1 MERTGIFSPEPEDL
15 WFLIRGDNLSGS
27 SPINANVV
35 PPIILRAIEI
45 PSPRI
50 TLAHSISRNLI
61 PSLLYYIDETR
72 PWIPHPLKI
81 IFRRV
86 DDTFLRRMSAINAV
100 LPGKKLGIEKERRG
114 DCHGSR
120 RRWPRADERIS
131 LSASHE
137 MGRLSFLLYGFLVGT
152 MRTLFFR
159 RTTPLVVTKPIS
171 QRALSR
177 PSFLPILLPLP
188 SPPFRPL
195 VNLFFR

>member
-1 MERTGIFSPEPEDL
+1 M
-15 WFLIRGDNLSGS
+15 
-27 SPINANVV
+27 
-35 PPIILRAIEI
+35 
-45 PSPRI
+45 
-50 TLAHSISRNLI
+50 
-61 PSLLYYIDETR
+61 
-72 PWIPHPLKI
+72 
-81 IFRRV
+81 

-100 LPGKKLGIEKERRG
+100 LPGKKLGIEKE
-114 DCHGSR
+114 R

-195 VNLFFR
+195 VNLFFRWRWQRRSDLDCTQADSGITLLRLARISFISDVILLDSIFGLDCRIVLYFSLKSTGLLLSLTLTLF

>member
-1 MERTGIFSPEPEDL
+1 M
-15 WFLIRGDNLSGS
+15 
-27 SPINANVV
+27 
-35 PPIILRAIEI
+35 
-45 PSPRI
+45 
-50 TLAHSISRNLI
+50 
-61 PSLLYYIDETR
+61 
-72 PWIPHPLKI
+72 
-81 IFRRV
+81 

-195 VNLFFR
+195 VNLFFRWRWQRRSDLDCTQADSGITLLRLARISFISDVILLDSIFGLDCRIVSYFSLKSTGLLLSLTLTLF

>member
-1 MERTGIFSPEPEDL
+1 M
-15 WFLIRGDNLSGS
+15 
-27 SPINANVV
+27 
-35 PPIILRAIEI
+35 
-45 PSPRI
+45 
-50 TLAHSISRNLI
+50 
-61 PSLLYYIDETR
+61 
-72 PWIPHPLKI
+72 
-81 IFRRV
+81 

-100 LPGKKLGIEKERRG
+100 LPGKKLGIEKE
-114 DCHGSR
+114 R

-159 RTTPLVVTKPIS
+159 RTTPLVTKPIS

-195 VNLFFR
+195 VNLFFRWRWQRRSDLDCTQADSGITLLRLARISFISDVILLDSIFGLDCRIVSYFSLKSTGLLLSLTLTLF

>member
-1 MERTGIFSPEPEDL
+1 M
-15 WFLIRGDNLSGS
+15 WFLIRGDNLPGS

-35 PPIILRAIEI
+35 PPTILRAIEI

-100 LPGKKLGIEKERRG
+100 LPGKKLGIEKERR
-114 DCHGSR
+114 
-120 RRWPRADERIS
+120 RWPRADERIS

-177 PSFLPILLPLP
+177 PSFLPILLLLLP
-188 SPPFRPL
+188 PSSPFRPL